1 MAGYSA
7 PLLTTPCPVERAP
20 HDSAQ
25 QRRKQAKTSQS
36 TDYAVVKINKNPRA
50 SNISLRKKEEVS
62 ENIILYRVSI
72 DANANSRHI
81 NATHTHFH
89 SDMAGRRTI
98 GGAVNLIMKETKK
111 VRFKNRKELEK
122 VV

>member
-1 MAGYSA
+1 MHHYSQRHVRSNE
-7 PLLTTPCPVERAP
+7 PLTTQHSNGENK
-20 HDSAQ
+20 
-25 QRRKQAKTSQS
+25 RKHLKG
-36 TDYAVVKINKNPRA
+36 YGLVKINKNPPA

-72 DANANSRHI
+72 DTNANSRHI

-111 VRFKNRKELEK
+111 VRFKNREELEK